1 MPVTVRFF
9 ATLRDRAGVDTAQ
22 VDLGAMSTV
31 QAVLDALGERYPG
44 IQPSL
49 KTALVAVNEEF
60 AFPEDPV
67 GDGDTVALFPP
78 VSGGAVDPESQP
90 ELFAITTETLDVDAV
105 IAHIT
110 RPETGAVC
118 VFTGA
123 VRGLTEMDG
132 SQRSTTHLEY
142 ESYESMAENKL
153 RQVARE
159 IRERYPL
166 VQGIAIVQ
174 RIGALSV
181 GETTVLV
188 ACSSGH
194 RHDGIFEAARY
205 GIDRLKEIVPVWK
218 KEVGPDGST
227 WVEGHYQPTPADV
240 PDKGRS

>member
-1 MPVTVRFF
+1 MPVTIRFF

-22 VDLGAMSTV
+22 VDLGAASTV

-67 GDGDTVALFPP
+67 GDGDTIALFPP
-78 VSGGAVDPESQP
+78 VSGGVLGLEDRP
-90 ELFAITTETLDVDAV
+90 ELFAITADPLDVNAV

-110 RPETGAVC
+110 RPEIGAVC

-123 VRGLTEMDG
+123 VRGLTETDG
-132 SQRSTTHLEY
+132 GQRSTTRLEY
-142 ESYESMAENKL
+142 ESYETMAENKL

-159 IRERYPL
+159 IRERFPL
-166 VQGIAIVQ
+166 VQGIAIIQ
-174 RIGALSV
+174 RIGTLNI

-218 KEVGPDGST
+218 KEVGPDGSE
-227 WVEGHYQPTPADV
+227 WVEGHYRPTPDDV
-240 PDKGRS
+240 HDKEHS